1 MQEVNRGIDS
11 VGKIGKRGMEVKSG
25 DEKFILS
32 SIPFPT
38 TRRVKAI
45 TRSDADLA
53 LARERDADIYELC
66 RETTMALQELRHW
79 IDFTLREVIEKLDA
93 DPSTLA
99 QMLDECP
106 SVVEDIVNGEF
117 DGLTTE
123 SMIEY
128 LEKLRHRTSTA

>member
-1 MQEVNRGIDS
+1 MQEANREVDS
-11 VGKIGKRGMEVKSG
+11 VVRIGKRGMEMKSKN
-25 DEKFILS
+25 ERFIS
-32 SIPFPT
+32 SPISFPT
-38 TRRVKAI
+38 IRRVKAV

-66 RETTMALQELRHW
+66 RETTVALKELRQG
-79 IDFTLREVIEKLDA
+79 IDFALREVIEKLDA

-106 SVVEDIVNGEF
+106 SIVEDIVNGEF

-128 LEKLRHRTSTA
+128 LEKLRTMTSTA